1 MREVS
6 TKLLVPFDE
15 ELALPHIVVRNAS
28 EDPRGIGYARR
39 EGATWAGV
47 THEEFLAQVETLAKG
62 FMAAGVEAGDRVA
75 LMSTTRYEWTLTD
88 LALLTCGAVVVPI
101 YETSSSDQVAWILAD
116 SEAVAVVVENQE
128 MALTVSQV
136 RERCPHLRDVWQ
148 IDAGHL
154 DELLEGAPEVSDA
167 QMRARRDA
175 VDADH
180 VATIIYT
187 SGTTG
192 LPKGCVLTH
201 GNFVSLSQNCLALMD
216 DLVNGGEENNGTL
229 LFLPLAHVFARL
241 IQFVA
246 IASRTRLAH
255 TTIGTLVD
263 DLGTYAPSYL
273 LGVPRVFEKVYN
285 SAEQRAQGDGRGKI
299 FAAAAD
305 TAIAYS
311 EATNAGRRAP
321 LTLRVKHTVFDRLV
335 YAKLRSA
342 FGGHLRYSIS
352 GGAPLSARLA
362 HFYNG
367 IGLPVLE
374 GYGLTETTAPAC
386 VNPPKALRIGTVGP
400 ACPGVGL
407 RIDDDGE
414 ILVKGINVFREY
426 LHNPEATDEAKVDGW
441 FRTGDLGELDA
452 DGYLSITGRK
462 KDILVTAGGKNV
474 SPAKLE
480 DSLRSHPLIAEAVVV
495 GDAKPFIA
503 ALLCLDEEM
512 LPGWASAH
520 GITDLD
526 PADAAQDQR
535 VLDELQKAVDQ
546 ANTLVSRA
554 ESIRAFRVLT
564 TPLTQE
570 SGHLTPS
577 LKVKRNVV
585 LDDYADVIDSI
596 YSSPRT

>member
-6 TKLLVPFDE
+6 TKLLVPVDE
-15 ELALPHIVVRNAS
+15 ELALPHLVVRNAGEAAS
-28 EDPRGIGYARR
+28 AVGYAKRD
-39 EGATWAGV
+39 GASWAGI
-47 THEEFLAQVETLAKG
+47 THAEFLTEVETLAKG

-75 LMSTTRYEWTLTD
+75 IMSSTRYEWTLTD

-101 YETSSSDQVAWILAD
+101 YETSSSEQVAWILSD
-116 SEAVAVVVENQE
+116 SEAVAAVVENQE
-128 MALTVSQV
+128 MARSVSEV
-136 RERCPHLRDVWQ
+136 RERCPQLRDVWQ

-154 DELLEGAPEVSDA
+154 DELCEGAPEVGDA
-167 QMRARRDA
+167 EMRARRDA

-216 DLVNGGEENNGTL
+216 DLVNGDDNNGTL

-255 TTIGTLVD
+255 TTISTLVD

-285 SAEQRAQGDGRGKI
+285 SAEQRAQNDGRGKI
-299 FAAAAD
+299 FATAAE

-311 EATNAGRRAP
+311 EATNGGARAP
-321 LTLRVKHTVFDRLV
+321 LTLRAKHAVFDRLV

-386 VNPPKALRIGTVGP
+386 VNPPKALRIGSVGP
-400 ACPGVGL
+400 ACPGVSL

-426 LHNPEATDEAKVDGW
+426 LHNPEATNEAKTDGW

-452 DGYLSITGRK
+452 DGYLTITGRK

-474 SPAKLE
+474 SPSKLE
-480 DSLRSHPLIAEAVVV
+480 DSLRSHPLISEAVVV
-495 GDAKPFIA
+495 GDGRPFIA
-503 ALLCLDEEM
+503 ALVTLDEEM
-512 LPGWASAH
+512 LPGWASAR
-520 GITDLD
+520 GITGLD
-526 PADAAQDQR
+526 ADAAVTDER

-546 ANTLVSRA
+546 ANSLVSRA

-564 TPLTQE
+564 APLTQD

-585 LDDYADVIDSI
+585 LDDFADVIDSI
-596 YSSPRT
+596 YSAPRA